1 MFQDVPEYSEM
12 FRSGM
17 FHVPNFIDALN
28 TYALTSPPLAQE
40 YLLFVPL
47 SSLVF
52 RETDSHSI
60 VKTFK

>member
-1 MFQDVPEYSEM
+1 MLRDVPAWNVPCS
-12 FRSGM
+12 M
-17 FHVPNFIDALN
+17 FHVPDFIVAPN
-28 TYALTSPPLAQE
+28 AYALTSPPLVQE